1 MSPALVGGFFTT
13 ELPGKPPGH
22 ILRTCEDT
30 CPVLVDICQQRER
43 LMPGMLADNDDTKQT
58 EGFPKISWRPK
69 ELCGKSFCHSGV
81 AFRSTYHQDPETHQ
95 MFCVSAMLTGQ
106 EREAR
111 DLN

>member
-1 MSPALVGGFFTT
+1 MHV
-13 ELPGKPPGH
+13 
-22 ILRTCEDT
+22 LRTWEDT
-30 CPVLVDICQQRER
+30 YAVLVDIHQQGER

-58 EGFPKISWRPK
+58 EGFPKISWCPK

-95 MFCVSAMLTGQ
+95 MFCVSAMLTDQ